1 MSGTSFLAFVVTP
14 ALVLALGWG
23 AVLLNEW
30 HDRRQRHQHH

>member
-1 MSGTSFLAFVVTP
+1 MNGTSILAFVVTP
-14 ALVLALGWG
+14 VLLVALGWG